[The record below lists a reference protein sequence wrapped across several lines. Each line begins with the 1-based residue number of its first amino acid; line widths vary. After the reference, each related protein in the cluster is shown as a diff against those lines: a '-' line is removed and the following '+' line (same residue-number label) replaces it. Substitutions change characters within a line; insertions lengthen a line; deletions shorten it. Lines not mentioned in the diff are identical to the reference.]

1 MMDLEK
7 LIEALKEN
15 GLKDEDVAKA
25 LAALEEDIEVF
36 LDKNRHEAQEE
47 PRTEPEEDGK
57 CEDKKESEGEKRLRV
72 FGI

>member
-1 MMDLEK
+1 MDLEK

-15 GLKDEDVAKA
+15 GLKDEDVVDA
-25 LAALEEDIEVF
+25 LAALKEEIEEY
-36 LDKNRHEAQEE
+36 LENNLHEAQEE
-47 PRTEPEEDGK
+47 PRTEPEDDGE

>member
-1 MMDLEK
+1 MDLEK

-15 GLKDEDVAKA
+15 GLKDEEVADA
-25 LAALEEDIEVF
+25 LAALEEEIEEY
-36 LDKNRHEAQEE
+36 LEKNLHEAQEE
-47 PRTEPEEDGK
+47 PRTEPKDGE

>member
-1 MMDLEK
+1 MDLEK

-15 GLKDEDVAKA
+15 GLKDEDVAET
-25 LAALEEDIEVF
+25 LAALKDDIEEY
-36 LDKNRHEAQEE
+36 LEKELPEAQEE
-47 PRTEPEEDGK
+47 PRTEPEEDGE

>member
-1 MMDLEK
+1 MDLEK

-15 GLKDEDVAKA
+15 GLKDEEVAEA
-25 LAALEEDIEVF
+25 LAALEEDIEEY
-36 LDKNRHEAQEE
+36 LEKNRPEAQEE
-47 PRTEPEEDGK
+47 PRTEPKDGE